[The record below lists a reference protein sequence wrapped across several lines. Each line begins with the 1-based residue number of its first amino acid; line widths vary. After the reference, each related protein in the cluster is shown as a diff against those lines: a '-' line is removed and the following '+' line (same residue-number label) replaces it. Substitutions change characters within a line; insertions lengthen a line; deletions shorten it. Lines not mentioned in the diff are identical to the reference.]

1 MVIHVYRI
9 CYCCVASYLRTRQG
23 DTGGQKETQQVG
35 SIAQKTTTTTQITEG
50 NTDTM
55 QAEYC
60 KTVSE
65 LVNEWGTV
73 GGGDTQQIIPNTQ
86 QVIPNTQQIIPNT
99 QQVTPNAQQI
109 IPNYWQV
116 NTQQVDQILSK

>member
-35 SIAQKTTTTTQITEG
+35 SIAQKTTTTTTTQITEG

-73 GGGDTQQIIPNTQ
+73 GGGDTQQIIPNYQ
-86 QVIPNTQQIIPNT
+86 
-99 QQVTPNAQQI
+99 
-109 IPNYWQV
+109 QV

>member
-35 SIAQKTTTTTQITEG
+35 SIAQKTTTTSTTTQITEG

-86 QVIPNTQQIIPNT
+86 QVTPNTQQVIPNTQQIIPNY
-99 QQVTPNAQQI
+99 QQVNS
-109 IPNYWQV
+109 
-116 NTQQVDQILSK
+116 QQVDQILSK

>member
-1 MVIHVYRI
+1 M
-9 CYCCVASYLRTRQG
+9 
-23 DTGGQKETQQVG
+23 G
-35 SIAQKTTTTTQITEG
+35 SIAQKTTTTTTTQITEG

-86 QVIPNTQQIIPNT
+86 QVTPNTQQVIPNTQQIIPNY
-99 QQVTPNAQQI
+99 Q
-109 IPNYWQV
+109 QV

>member
-1 MVIHVYRI
+1 M
-9 CYCCVASYLRTRQG
+9 ASYLRTRQE

-35 SIAQKTTTTTQITEG
+35 SIAQKTTTTTTTQITEG

-73 GGGDTQQIIPNTQ
+73 GGGDTQQIIPNYQ
-86 QVIPNTQQIIPNT
+86 
-99 QQVTPNAQQI
+99 
-109 IPNYWQV
+109 QV